1 MSRVSVV
8 SPEATVS
15 SRSAS
20 MRSSI
25 GIAISAVV
33 LVVLPFV
40 VPDYLVFQGTLLLVY
55 AIALLGLNILVGYN
69 GQLSL
74 GHSAFYAIGAYCA
87 AIAMDRFGVPYWLTL
102 PLAASVCFV
111 FGFLMGF
118 PALRLGSIYLALATF
133 ALALATPQLLKYK
146 KIEAW
151 TGGSQGII
159 LNKPEFPFNV
169 SVAGVPIT
177 EDRWMYLLALAVA
190 GLLFWLAAN
199 LLRGRIGRAL
209 IAIRD
214 HPIAAAAMGIN
225 LPIVKSTTF
234 GISAA
239 YTGVAGALSAMAIGF
254 VSPDSYPG
262 LLSITM
268 LVGVVVGGLA
278 SIPGA
283 FLGAIFILVVPDL
296 ADQISKSAPSAIYG
310 LLLIGVMLV
319 MPTGIAGAIQ
329 HLWRSRLR
337 RNQNN

>member
-1 MSRVSVV
+1 MSRISVV
-8 SPEATVS
+8 SPEDAVS
-15 SRSAS
+15 TRPAS
-20 MRSSI
+20 LWANI
-25 GIAISAVV
+25 GIAIGAVV

-74 GHSAFYAIGAYCA
+74 GHSAFYAIGAYCT
-87 AIAMDRFGVPYWLTL
+87 AIAMDRFGVPYWLTM
-102 PLAASVCFV
+102 PLAAGVCFA

-146 KIEAW
+146 KLEMW
-151 TGGSQGII
+151 TGGAQGII
-159 LNKPEFPFNV
+159 LNKPDSPFNF
-169 SVAGVPIT
+169 SVAGVPLN

-239 YTGVAGALSAMAIGF
+239 YTGIAGALSAMAIGF

-262 LLSITM
+262 MLSITM

-283 FLGAIFILVVPDL
+283 FLGAIFILIVPDV
-296 ADQISKSAPSAIYG
+296 AEQISKSAPSAIYG

-319 MPTGIAGAIQ
+319 MPTGVAGAIRN
-329 HLWRSRLR
+329 LWRSRPLR
-337 RNQNN
+337 KSE

>member
-1 MSRVSVV
+1 
-8 SPEATVS
+8 
-15 SRSAS
+15 
-20 MRSSI
+20 
-25 GIAISAVV
+25 
-33 LVVLPFV
+33 
-40 VPDYLVFQGTLLLVY
+40 
-55 AIALLGLNILVGYN
+55 
-69 GQLSL
+69 
-74 GHSAFYAIGAYCA
+74 
-87 AIAMDRFGVPYWLTL
+87 L
-102 PLAASVCFV
+102 PLAAGVCFV

-146 KIEAW
+146 NIESW
-151 TGGSQGII
+151 TGGAQGII
-159 LNKPEFPFNV
+159 LNKPESPINF
-169 SVAGVPIT
+169 SVAGVPIN

-319 MPTGIAGAIQ
+319 MPTGIVGAIQ
-329 HLWRSRLR
+329 NLWRSRLR
-337 RNQNN
+337 RKSE

>member
-1 MSRVSVV
+1 MSRISVV
-8 SPEATVS
+8 SPEHAVSTRPASVWAT
-15 SRSAS
+15 
-20 MRSSI
+20 I

-74 GHSAFYAIGAYCA
+74 GHSAFYAIGAYCT
-87 AIAMDRFGVPYWLTL
+87 AIAMDRFGVPYWLTV
-102 PLAASVCFV
+102 PLAAGVCFV

-146 KIEAW
+146 KLEAW
-151 TGGSQGII
+151 TGGTQGII
-159 LNKPEFPFNV
+159 LNKPDSPISF
-169 SVAGVPIT
+169 SIAGVPLN
-177 EDRWMYLLALAVA
+177 EDRWMYLLTLAVA

-209 IAIRD
+209 VAIRD

-234 GISAA
+234 GVSAA
-239 YTGVAGALSAMAIGF
+239 YTGIAGALSAMAIGF

-262 LLSITM
+262 MLSITM

-283 FLGAIFILVVPDL
+283 FLGAIFILIVPDF
-296 ADQISKSAPSAIYG
+296 AEQISKSAPSAIYG

-319 MPTGIAGAIQ
+319 MPTGIAGAIRN
-329 HLWRSRLR
+329 LWRSRLR
-337 RNQNN
+337 SKSE

>member
-1 MSRVSVV
+1 MSRISVV
-8 SPEATVS
+8 SPEAT
-15 SRSAS
+15 AS
-20 MRSSI
+20 TRPASVWTNVA
-25 GIAISAVV
+25 IAIGAVV
-33 LVVLPFV
+33 LIALPFAI
-40 VPDYLVFQGTLLLVY
+40 PDYLVFQGTLLLVY

-74 GHSAFYAIGAYCA
+74 GHSAFYAIGAYCT
-87 AIAMDRFGVPYWLTL
+87 AIAMDRFGIPYWLTV
-102 PLAASVCFV
+102 PLAAGVCFV

-146 KIEAW
+146 KLEAW
-151 TGGSQGII
+151 TGGAQGII
-159 LNKPEFPFNV
+159 LNKPESPIDF
-169 SVAGVPIT
+169 SVAGVPLT
-177 EDRWMYLLALAVA
+177 EDRWMYLLTLAVA
-190 GLLFWLAAN
+190 ALLFWLAAN

-214 HPIAAAAMGIN
+214 HPIAASAMGIN
-225 LPIVKSTTF
+225 LPVVKSTTF

-262 LLSITM
+262 MLSITM

-283 FLGAIFILVVPDL
+283 FLGAIFILIVPDF
-296 ADQISKSAPSAIYG
+296 AEHISKSAPSAIYG

-319 MPTGIAGAIQ
+319 MPSGIAGAVRS
-329 HLWRSRLR
+329 LWRSRLGKKSG
-337 RNQNN
+337 

>member
-1 MSRVSVV
+1 MSRASVV
-8 SPEATVS
+8 SAEDTVS
-15 SRSAS
+15 ARPTSVWANIR
-20 MRSSI
+20 
-25 GIAISAVV
+25 IAVGAVV
-33 LVVLPFV
+33 LVALPFV

-74 GHSAFYAIGAYCA
+74 GHSAFYAIGAYCT
-87 AIAMDRFGVPYWLTL
+87 AIAMDRFGVPYWLTV
-102 PLAASVCFV
+102 PLAAVVCFV

-146 KIEAW
+146 KIETW
-151 TGGSQGII
+151 TGGAQGII
-159 LNKPEFPFNV
+159 LNKPDAPV
-169 SVAGVPIT
+169 SFSIAGVPLN
-177 EDRWMYLLALAVA
+177 EDRWIYLLTLAVA

-262 LLSITM
+262 MLSITM
-268 LVGVVVGGLA
+268 LVGVVVGGLS

-283 FLGAIFILVVPDL
+283 FLGAIFILIVPDF
-296 ADQISKSAPSAIYG
+296 AEQISKSAPSAIYG

-319 MPTGIAGAIQ
+319 MPTGIAGAVRN
-329 HLWRSRLR
+329 LWRNRWRWKSD
-337 RNQNN
+337 

>member
-1 MSRVSVV
+1 MSRTSVV
-8 SPEATVS
+8 SPENTVAT
-15 SRSAS
+15 RLAS
-20 MRSSI
+20 VWANI
-25 GIAISAVV
+25 AIAISAVV

-74 GHSAFYAIGAYCA
+74 GHSAFYAIGAYCT
-87 AIAMDRFGVPYWLTL
+87 AIAMDRFGIPYWLTV
-102 PLAASVCFV
+102 PLAAGVCFV

-146 KIEAW
+146 KLEAW
-151 TGGSQGII
+151 TGGAQGII
-159 LNKPEFPFNV
+159 LNKPESPISF
-169 SVAGVPIT
+169 SIGGVPLN
-177 EDRWMYLLALAVA
+177 EDRWMYLLTLAVA

-199 LLRGRIGRAL
+199 LLKGRVGRAL

-239 YTGVAGALSAMAIGF
+239 YTGIAGALSAMAIGF

-262 LLSITM
+262 MLSITM

-283 FLGAIFILVVPDL
+283 FLGAIFILIVPDV
-296 ADQISKSAPSAIYG
+296 AEQISKSAPSAIYG

-319 MPTGIAGAIQ
+319 MPTGVAGAIRS
-329 HLWRSRLR
+329 LWSSRPLR
-337 RNQNN
+337 KTE

>member
-1 MSRVSVV
+1 MSRTSVV
-8 SPEATVS
+8 SVEDTVS
-15 SRSAS
+15 ARPTSVWAS
-20 MRSSI
+20 IR
-25 GIAISAVV
+25 IAIGAVV
-33 LVVLPFV
+33 LVVLPFI

-74 GHSAFYAIGAYCA
+74 GHSAFYAIGAYCT
-87 AIAMDRFGVPYWLTL
+87 AIAMDRFGVPYWLTV
-102 PLAASVCFV
+102 PLAAGVCFV

-146 KIEAW
+146 KLEAW
-151 TGGSQGII
+151 TGGAQGII
-159 LNKPEFPFNV
+159 LNKPESPISF
-169 SVAGVPIT
+169 SIGGVPLN
-177 EDRWMYLLALAVA
+177 EDRWMYLLTLAVA

-239 YTGVAGALSAMAIGF
+239 YTGIAGALSAMAIGF

-262 LLSITM
+262 MLSITM

-283 FLGAIFILVVPDL
+283 FLGAIFILIVPDV
-296 ADQISKSAPSAIYG
+296 AEQISKSAPSAIYG

-319 MPTGIAGAIQ
+319 MPTGVAGAIRN
-329 HLWRSRLR
+329 LWRSRPLR
-337 RNQNN
+337 RSE

>member
-1 MSRVSVV
+1 MSRTSVV
-8 SPEATVS
+8 SVEDAVS
-15 SRSAS
+15 ARPTSVWAR
-20 MRSSI
+20 I
-25 GIAISAVV
+25 GIAIGAVV
-33 LVVLPFV
+33 LVVLPFI

-74 GHSAFYAIGAYCA
+74 GHSAFYAIGAYCT
-87 AIAMDRFGVPYWLTL
+87 AIAMDRFGVPYWLTV
-102 PLAASVCFV
+102 PLAAGVCFV

-146 KIEAW
+146 KLEAW
-151 TGGSQGII
+151 TGGAQGII
-159 LNKPEFPFNV
+159 LNKPESPISF
-169 SVAGVPIT
+169 SIGGVPLN
-177 EDRWMYLLALAVA
+177 EDRWMYLLTLAVA
-190 GLLFWLAAN
+190 GLLFWSAAN

-239 YTGVAGALSAMAIGF
+239 YTGIAGALSAMAIGF

-262 LLSITM
+262 MLSITM

-283 FLGAIFILVVPDL
+283 FLGAIFILIVPDV
-296 ADQISKSAPSAIYG
+296 AEQISKSAPSAIYG

-319 MPTGIAGAIQ
+319 MPTGVAGAIRN
-329 HLWRSRLR
+329 LWRSRPLR
-337 RNQNN
+337 RSE

>member
-1 MSRVSVV
+1 MSRISVASVEDAVSARPTSVW
-8 SPEATVS
+8 T
-15 SRSAS
+15 
-20 MRSSI
+20 SI
-25 GIAISAVV
+25 RIAVGAVV
-33 LVVLPFV
+33 LVVLPFM
-40 VPDYLVFQGTLLLVY
+40 VPDYLVFQGTLLLIY

-74 GHSAFYAIGAYCA
+74 GHSAFYAIGAYCT
-87 AIAMDRFGVPYWLTL
+87 AIAMDRFGVPYWLTV
-102 PLAASVCFV
+102 PLAAGVCFV

-146 KIEAW
+146 KLEAW
-151 TGGSQGII
+151 TGGAQGII
-159 LNKPEFPFNV
+159 LNKPDSPV
-169 SVAGVPIT
+169 SFSIAGVPLN
-177 EDRWMYLLALAVA
+177 EDRWIYLLTLAVA
-190 GLLFWLAAN
+190 GLLFWLAVN
-199 LLRGRIGRAL
+199 LLKGRIGRAL

-214 HPIAAAAMGIN
+214 HPIAASAMGIN

-262 LLSITM
+262 MLSITM

-283 FLGAIFILVVPDL
+283 FLGAIFILIVPDF
-296 ADQISKSAPSAIYG
+296 AEQISKSAPSAIYG

-319 MPTGIAGAIQ
+319 MPTGIAGAVRN
-329 HLWRSRLR
+329 LWRNRWR
-337 RNQNN
+337 RKSE

>member
-1 MSRVSVV
+1 MSRISVV
-8 SPEATVS
+8 SPEHAVSTRPASVWAT
-15 SRSAS
+15 
-20 MRSSI
+20 I

-74 GHSAFYAIGAYCA
+74 GHSAFYAIGAYCT
-87 AIAMDRFGVPYWLTL
+87 AIAMDRFGVPYWLTV
-102 PLAASVCFV
+102 PLAAGVCFV

-146 KIEAW
+146 KLEAW
-151 TGGSQGII
+151 TGGTQGII
-159 LNKPEFPFNV
+159 LNKPDSPISF
-169 SVAGVPIT
+169 SIARVPLN
-177 EDRWMYLLALAVA
+177 EDRWMYLLTLAVA

-234 GISAA
+234 GVSAA
-239 YTGVAGALSAMAIGF
+239 YTGIAGALSAMAIGF

-262 LLSITM
+262 MLSITM

-283 FLGAIFILVVPDL
+283 FLGAIFILIVPDF
-296 ADQISKSAPSAIYG
+296 AEQISKSAPSAIYG

-319 MPTGIAGAIQ
+319 MPSGIAGAIRN
-329 HLWRSRLR
+329 LWRSRLR
-337 RNQNN
+337 SKSE

>member
-1 MSRVSVV
+1 MSRISVV
-8 SPEATVS
+8 SPEHAVSTRPASVWAT
-15 SRSAS
+15 
-20 MRSSI
+20 I

-74 GHSAFYAIGAYCA
+74 GHSAFYAIGAYCT
-87 AIAMDRFGVPYWLTL
+87 AIAMDGFGVPYWLTV
-102 PLAASVCFV
+102 PLAAGVCFV

-146 KIEAW
+146 KLEAW
-151 TGGSQGII
+151 TGGTQGII
-159 LNKPEFPFNV
+159 LNKPDSPISF
-169 SVAGVPIT
+169 SIAGVPLN
-177 EDRWMYLLALAVA
+177 EDRWMYLLTLTVA

-234 GISAA
+234 GVSAA
-239 YTGVAGALSAMAIGF
+239 YTGIAGALSAMAIGF

-262 LLSITM
+262 MLSITM

-283 FLGAIFILVVPDL
+283 FLGAIFILIVPDF
-296 ADQISKSAPSAIYG
+296 AEQISKSAPSAIYG

-319 MPTGIAGAIQ
+319 MPSGIAGAIRN
-329 HLWRSRLR
+329 LWRSRLR
-337 RNQNN
+337 SKSE